1 MCESIE
7 KYLNTILRTQ
17 LDTLGVSLDFA
28 ERIISTVREQML
40 SCVYHWNDERFR
52 KALLLIGSE
61 EGIQY
66 LPAVGN
72 DIQNFVV
79 MTIRNSEI
87 ESLQSKN
94 FVVTGLTQI
103 LSDADLKKITSAAI
117 RYFSKIDLAA
127 LQKQIEPPITD
138 KYYDLSLHY
147 PVSWSALTKLANTKT
162 QIVNYEKIETRFT
175 NTLNELPVDKEIAA
189 IKNSAISSA
198 ARVKV
203 AIDGFSLSVD
213 QQLILLLQYCVAKK
227 CPFVVDSFKF
237 LTRNIKKLLAIMEY
251 LLCNDAKFVTSNY
264 FLSNG
269 HVERRLKLLKAV
281 HSNDSEFDKNMK
293 KTSGLGAMHK
303 TALIAVTKP

>member
-7 KYLNTILRTQ
+7 EYVNTILRTQ
-17 LDTLGVSLDFA
+17 LDALGVSFDFA
-28 ERIISTVREQML
+28 ERVISTVREQIL

-66 LPAVGN
+66 LPDVDD
-72 DIQNFVV
+72 DIRNFVV
-79 MTIRNSEI
+79 ATIRNSEI

-94 FVVTGLTQI
+94 FPATGLQQI
-103 LSDADLKKITSAAI
+103 LGDTDLKEITSAAI
-117 RYFSKIDLAA
+117 RHFIKIDFAA
-127 LQKQIEPPITD
+127 LQKQIEKPITD

-147 PVSWSALTKLANTKT
+147 PVSWSALTKLANTKA
-162 QIVNYEKIETRFT
+162 QVVDYEKIGTRFS
-175 NTLNELPVDKEIAA
+175 NTLDELPIDKEITA
-189 IKNSAISSA
+189 IQNSTVSSA
-198 ARVKV
+198 ARIKV

-213 QQLILLLQYCVAKK
+213 PQLILLLRYCIAIKG
-227 CPFVVDSFKF
+227 PFVVDSFKF
-237 LTRNIKKLLAIMEY
+237 LTRNIKKLLVIMEY
-251 LLCNDAKFVTSNY
+251 LLCNDAAFVTSNY

-303 TALIAVTKP
+303 TALIAATKR